1 MVRRVRPA
9 VLRKARQVRYE
20 VPGNLSCFSHC
31 FRGKYETAIQAGLF
45 DEVAR
50 RIVVGELPTYM
61 GHVFED
67 VCRQWF
73 LWEDRGDRLD
83 VAPLEVRRWWGTNPV
98 ERCEEE
104 IDIVLSGV
112 DGELILGECKWNN
125 RSVDASVL
133 GVLKRRTELLP
144 GGRDAQLFLFSKSGF
159 ERERRQRALADGNV
173 RLVDVGGDVPYVR
186 CFWRGNCYVCVLLRV
201 CE

>member
-1 MVRRVRPA
+1 MEAEPASFLLQELGAPARHNAVLSALAAGRNTPKEIGDRTGIPDANVSQALQRLEELTLVRRVRPA

-112 DGELILGECKWNN
+112 DGELILG
-125 RSVDASVL
+125 
-133 GVLKRRTELLP
+133 GM
-144 GGRDAQLFLFSKSGF
+144 
-159 ERERRQRALADGNV
+159 
-173 RLVDVGGDVPYVR
+173 
-186 CFWRGNCYVCVLLRV
+186 
-201 CE
+201 